1 METFDELISSPEP
14 VLVDFHAEWCAPCQ
28 TMVKVLKKIKDLQGE
43 AMHVIK
49 VDIDKNPSVASHFF
63 IQTIPTLI
71 LFKNGKQVWRQS
83 GVIDPVNLNKIIN
96 MLNNLPLFYLFPVII
111 CQSNHPLDKVIGFRP
126 TEITVLTYRI
136 LIKFLIAFQ
145 KHIVC
150 HMMLPDRAAPAIFL

>member
-71 LFKNGKQVWRQS
+71 LFKNGCNRSRQS
-83 GVIDPVNLNKIIN
+83 EQDYQYVQITCPYFI
-96 MLNNLPLFYLFPVII
+96 F
-111 CQSNHPLDKVIGFRP
+111 FR
-126 TEITVLTYRI
+126 
-136 LIKFLIAFQ
+136 
-145 KHIVC
+145 
-150 HMMLPDRAAPAIFL
+150 

>member
-43 AMHVIK
+43 AMRVIK

-96 MLNNLPLFYLFPVII
+96 MFKTCHTAYSKRKNHCYSKYHLLIFFLLLSAPL
-111 CQSNHPLDKVIGFRP
+111 
-126 TEITVLTYRI
+126 
-136 LIKFLIAFQ
+136 
-145 KHIVC
+145 
-150 HMMLPDRAAPAIFL
+150 